1 MELVISDNTVHKI
14 MGPDPIPTLD
24 IELSEIQNE
33 LQAKMVDEIICAMC
47 NQFPYSPLECRRC
60 NKLFCKHCQL
70 QLSAGKQGVHNED
83 DFADPELNKLS
94 DEKLQTM
101 SVSERKAYAAQMYD
115 RQKAYKARGPQGH
128 YDVCCPNCQERGDFM

>member
-1 MELVISDNTVHKI
+1 

-60 NKLFCKHCQL
+60 NKLFCKHC
-70 QLSAGKQGVHNED
+70 
-83 DFADPELNKLS
+83 
-94 DEKLQTM
+94 
-101 SVSERKAYAAQMYD
+101 
-115 RQKAYKARGPQGH
+115 
-128 YDVCCPNCQERGDFM
+128 